1 MEVLVL
7 MNISPPSKLIRGR
20 TAFFKNE
27 STLEH
32 TFVPDRI
39 EDREEMMEQISWDLS
54 KLAAGVLPGYHFIFG
69 VSGSGKTAV
78 MKWMLKHWLLKD
90 LGGEANED
98 TGFYHFKADGEDINI
113 VLIPSGDCST
123 KMRVVIRLVQ
133 LLTAPEYPSR
143 GMSVDE
149 AIKDLKAGLKNK
161 KVLVVLDEFQDMN
174 PPDRN
179 RTLRAISSIKGVA
192 LFVMSNVKY
201 ILDDMNPAVAS
212 RFRYRTIEFLPYNAI
227 QLAAILNERVRLAFQ
242 PGVVG
247 EGTVDYIASI
257 AAKRGGDARHALN
270 VLREAG
276 NISFKQ
282 GGKVTK
288 TEADLAVDEL
298 DKKDMKKTV
307 DEMPF
312 HSQLIV
318 GAFVMIEG
326 IGLERYYTT
335 DVYAVYNILA
345 KNLGETP
352 VTIRWMNDIINRYA
366 QMGMIKTDLPRGLG
380 RGGGVVKKVKLKAD
394 LESLTRALGET
405 SDISSVWEKSK
416 KEARKVIK
424 KPRPKRR

>member
-1 MEVLVL
+1 MLVL

-20 TAFFKNE
+20 TAFFEDE

-39 EDREEMMEQISWDLS
+39 EDREEVIEQISWDLS

-98 TGFYHFKADGEDINI
+98 TGFYHFKADGEDMNI
-113 VLIPSGDCST
+113 VFIPCGDCST
-123 KMRVVIRLVQ
+123 KMRVIIRLVQ
-133 LLTAPEYPSR
+133 LLKDSEYPSR
-143 GMSVDE
+143 GKSVDE
-149 AIKDLKAGLKNK
+149 AKDDLKASLKDK
-161 KVLVVLDEFQDMN
+161 KLLVVLDEFQDMN

-179 RTLRAISSIKGVA
+179 RTLRAISSIRGVA

-242 PGVVG
+242 PRVVG
-247 EGTVDYIASI
+247 EDTVNYIASI

-282 GGKVTK
+282 GGKKVTK

-298 DKKDMKKTV
+298 EKKDVKKTMN
-307 DEMPF
+307 EMPF

-345 KNLGETP
+345 KNLGEPP

-394 LESLTRALGET
+394 LESLTRALRET

-416 KEARKVIK
+416 EEARKVIK